1 MRTIFFLSFLVFF
14 STMFDAQNNYK
25 QGYLITNENDT
36 IRGVI
41 NLRTD
46 KKNANSCD
54 FKETEADKS
63 KIYFPGEIA
72 GYRFIDE
79 GRYYVTKDIKIDS
92 IPRKVFME
100 YLLQGTMNL
109 YFYADDLEYYFFEDE
124 KGKQT
129 YITKKPD
136 DKTRDRGDEKYKGIM
151 FYLFKDT
158 YPVAQ
163 EAYKTPFNRESIKKL
178 TKKYHEEMCT
188 SGEQCIEFE
197 AKKEKKFIAL
207 KYSIYAG
214 LGFQTYSFYDERL
227 ALVNPFKYISPTIGG
242 QVNFFFPKQS
252 ESLSLLVDLSLGSLT
267 AEKEHHLNSA
277 LYLYETKYNF
287 KALILTG
294 RLGVKYVYPRG
305 KFSPAVEGGLIFAS
319 LFNKSSDYYNGRIE
333 ETVHIDIEKH
343 NYILPQS
350 TFFGYYMAGG
360 FDMSVNKKQFA
371 FVRVIYDN
379 AKRNGDQLKTVQV
392 RLGYTF

>member
-1 MRTIFFLSFLVFF
+1 MRTIFFFLFLFFF
-14 STMFDAQNNYK
+14 STMLDAQNNYK

-36 IRGVI
+36 IRGLI

-46 KKNANSCD
+46 KKNAKSCD
-54 FKETEADKS
+54 FKETEADNS

-92 IPRKVFME
+92 IPRKVFIE

-136 DKTRDRGDEKYKGIM
+136 DKTTDRGDEKYKGIM

-197 AKKEKKFIAL
+197 AKKEKKFIAF

-214 LGFQTYSFYDERL
+214 LGFQNYSFYDERL

-242 QVNFFFPKQS
+242 QVNFYIPQSS
-252 ESLSLLVDLSLGSLT
+252 ESFSLLVDLSLSSVKADEEKSYKSNEGYTSKVKFNFDALT
-267 AEKEHHLNSA
+267 FVA
-277 LYLYETKYNF
+277 
-287 KALILTG
+287 
-294 RLGVKYVYPRG
+294 RLGMKYTYPKG
-305 KFSPAVEGGLIFAS
+305 KYRPTVEGGATLSS
-319 LFNKSSDYYNGRIE
+319 LFSKSSTYYY
-333 ETVHIDIEKH
+333 ETTVQVTPFEKN
-343 NYILPQS
+343 NYILPETS
-350 TFFGYYMAGG
+350 FLGYYAALGL
-360 FDMSVNKKQFA
+360 DMSVNKKQFV
-371 FVRVIYDN
+371 FVRVVYDN
-379 AKRNGDQLKTVQV
+379 AKRNGDQLKTIQV

>member
-14 STMFDAQNNYK
+14 STMLDAQNNYK

-36 IRGVI
+36 IRGLI
-41 NLRTD
+41 NFKTN
-46 KKNANSCD
+46 KKNAQSCE

-151 FYLFKDT
+151 FYLFKDA

-163 EAYKTPFNRESIKKL
+163 QSYKTPFNRESIKKL

-242 QVNFFFPKQS
+242 QVNFYLPQSS
-252 ESLSLLVDLSLGSLT
+252 ESFSLLVDLSLSSVKADEEKSYKSNEGYTSKVKFNFDVLTFDARLGMKYTYPQGKLRPTIEGGAILSSLFSKSST
-267 AEKEHHLNSA
+267 
-277 LYLYETKYNF
+277 YYYET
-287 KALILTG
+287 
-294 RLGVKYVYPRG
+294 
-305 KFSPAVEGGLIFAS
+305 
-319 LFNKSSDYYNGRIE
+319 
-333 ETVHIDIEKH
+333 TVQVTPFEKN
-343 NYILPQS
+343 NYILPETS
-350 TFFGYYMAGG
+350 FLGYYAALGLDIG
-360 FDMSVNKKQFA
+360 VNKKQFA